1 VGNMSDGSATIIE
14 VCRFCVDGSLYNG
27 ELHLLKLLAFE
38 PYSLG
43 QSLFGIFEDLA
54 LYHD

>member
-1 VGNMSDGSATIIE
+1 MSDGSATIIE
-14 VCRFCVDGSLYNG
+14 VCSFCVDGSLYNG

-38 PYSLG
+38 PYALG

-54 LYHD
+54 LHHN